1 MLLQIS
7 LLDGKRSMN
16 INIFLKQFKMD
27 NPSIAQLISSGA
39 YREIGQEKLTGLLKF
54 LPESDEVQYLARGL
68 RVVLFLFPTVRFK

>member
-1 MLLQIS
+1 
-7 LLDGKRSMN
+7 
-16 INIFLKQFKMD
+16 MD